1 MSLETELKLAPSYV
15 NEAGEIIT
23 IADKTDWCD
32 YVRAD
37 YALFFTA
44 SEQSFAGPPTILEI
58 AEQVM
63 PTTVSSWDVKTLTD
77 GKYDFNLYVFNTQVV
92 GELVEGKVIFNST
105 TKAFSQWDGESWVII
120 ETSVA
125 LQFASFTKTLTIPI
139 LFRSREY
146 KTDLILQY
154 VESSTSTD
162 HSHKD
167 KNRSF
172 YERSELDHFN
182 ALLIAA
188 EYSFELSLFTNFYET
203 LKLLDELIA
212 SNTN

>member
-23 IADKTDWCD
+23 IADETDWCD
-32 YVRAD
+32 YGREN

-44 SEQSFAGPPTILEI
+44 SEQSVAGPSNSLEI
-58 AEQVM
+58 AEQLLL
-63 PTTVSSWDVKTLTD
+63 TTVSSWDVETLTD
-77 GKYDFNLYVFNTQVV
+77 GKYNFNLYVFNTQVV
-92 GELVEGKVIFNST
+92 GEPVEDEVIFNST
-105 TKAFSQWDGESWVII
+105 TKVFSQWDGNSWVII

-125 LQFASFTKTLTIPI
+125 LQFAAFTKTLTIPI

-146 KTDLILQY
+146 KTDLILKY
-154 VESSTSTD
+154 VENSTSTD

-188 EYSFELSLFTNFYET
+188 GYSFELSLFANFYDL
-203 LKLLDELIA
+203 LKLLNELIA
-212 SNTN
+212 SNTK